1 MCSHIFILVLFIDNL
16 VYFVFVYV
24 LDNCCYYGFDI
35 MVMVNVWFKLIT
47 HGWFFETL
55 VFCYILMMCFSIL
68 FNVYVPMLLL

>member
-1 MCSHIFILVLFIDNL
+1 MCILKRGVMCSHIFILVLFIDNL

-47 HGWFFETL
+47 HGWFWNFG
-55 VFCYILMMCFSIL
+55 FFYYI
-68 FNVYVPMLLL
+68 Y